1 MKRCPECRRDY
12 YDDSLSYCLDD
23 GTALLEGP
31 SSVDDPATVILPLE
45 AEPPTILGDSTERQ
59 SLSAHRAAQPHETG
73 TLAEQQGVER
83 RPAGLKNRVL
93 QFVALLCFGVL
104 IAGGFF
110 GYRYYASTNAGE
122 IRSIAVLPFQ
132 NRNSDADTEYLSD
145 GLAESL
151 IYRLSQIPD
160 LKVSP
165 RSSVFRYKGQD
176 ADAEKVGSELGV
188 DAVMSG
194 RLIQRGENLTISVD
208 LVDVRNKRT
217 LWGEQFERKIS
228 DLLTTQRE
236 IASAITEKLQLKLS
250 GGETKGITKQYT
262 NDNEAYQLYLKGRY
276 YWNRRTAESLK
287 KSIELLTA
295 ATEKDPNFALAY
307 AGLADAYVVAST
319 YTGERAIET
328 MPKAKLYAMKSI
340 ELDPTLAEPHAAL
353 GLATWFNDWD
363 KPGAEKEFQRAIE
376 LNPNYPTAHHWY
388 SRHLRSLGRSDEG
401 FKEIQ
406 KAVELDPMSLIF
418 INNIAETYIDQ
429 GNLDAAYKECQ
440 RIIELDPNF
449 WAVYQTL
456 VWVRVKQGKYDDAL
470 VAAQKGVEL
479 SNRSNSSLTELGY
492 VYGKLGRTND
502 AQAII
507 KELEE
512 RYATKTADGTDIAE
526 VYAGLGDK
534 DRAFEWL
541 EKAFGYHSF
550 ELATLRISPLLD
562 PLHSDPRWKDLAHRI
577 GVME

>member
-23 GTALLEGP
+23 GAALLEGP
-31 SSVDDPATVILPLE
+31 SSVDDPATAILSGSGVNCSDPVTRPLIHTTAAE
-45 AEPPTILGDSTERQ
+45 AERATDISGET
-59 SLSAHRAAQPHETG
+59 AHRSASSQGKRGTIVAA
-73 TLAEQQGVER
+73 A
-83 RPAGLKNRVL
+83 A
-93 QFVALLCFGVL
+93 VA
-104 IAGGFF
+104 IQISAGGFF
-110 GYRYYASTNAGE
+110 GYRYFASPKTGE

-151 IYRLSQIPD
+151 IYRLSQIPE

-176 ADAEKVGSELGV
+176 ADAEKVGAELGV

-194 RLIQRGENLTISVD
+194 RLVQRGENLTISVD

-228 DLLTTQRE
+228 DLLATQRE
-236 IASAITEKLQLKLS
+236 IAASITDKLQLKLS
-250 GGETKGITKQYT
+250 GTDTKGITKQYT
-262 NDNEAYQLYLKGRY
+262 SSNEAYQLYLKGRY
-276 YWNRRTAESLK
+276 YWNRRTAENIR

-295 ATEKDPNFALAY
+295 ATEKDPNFAMAY
-307 AGLADAYVVAST
+307 AGLADSYVVAST
-319 YTGERAIET
+319 YTGERANET
-328 MPKAKLYAMKSI
+328 MPQAKLYAMKAI

-353 GLATWFNDWD
+353 GLVTWFYEWNS
-363 KPGAEKEFQRAIE
+363 GGSEREFQRAIE
-376 LNPNYPTAHHWY
+376 LNPNYPTAHQWY
-388 SRHLRSLGRSDEG
+388 SRYLRSVGRVDDG

-406 KAVELDPMSLIF
+406 RAIDLDPLSLIF
-418 INNIAETYIDQ
+418 INNVAETYIDQ
-429 GNLDAAYKECQ
+429 GKLDAAFNECQ

-449 WAVYQTL
+449 WASYQTL
-456 VWVRVKQGKYDDAL
+456 VWVHVTQGKYDEAL
-470 VAAQKGVEL
+470 AAAQKGVEL
-479 SNRSNSSLTELGY
+479 SNRSNASLAELGH
-492 VYGKLGRTND
+492 VYGKLGRVKD

-507 KELEE
+507 EELERKYE
-512 RYATKTADGTDIAE
+512 ARAADGVDIAN
-526 VYAGLGDK
+526 VYVGLGDK

-550 ELATLRISPLLD
+550 TLSTMRISPLLA
-562 PLHSDPRWKDLAHRI
+562 PLRDDPRWKDLAHRI
-577 GVME
+577 GVPQ

>member
-31 SSVDDPATVILPLE
+31 SSAGDPATVILE
-45 AEPPTILGDSTERQ
+45 AEPPTLLGDSERQ
-59 SLSAHRAAQPHETG
+59 SLSAHRAAQPQEALTPKH
-73 TLAEQQGVER
+73 
-83 RPAGLKNRVL
+83 RVL
-93 QFVALLCFGVL
+93 QFVALLCVGIL
-104 IAGGFF
+104 IVGGFF
-110 GYRYYASTNAGE
+110 GYRYFAWANTRE

-165 RSSVFRYKGQD
+165 RSSVFRYKGLD
-176 ADAEKVGSELGV
+176 PDAEKVGDELGV

-194 RLIQRGENLTISVD
+194 RLVQRGENLTISVD

-228 DLLTTQRE
+228 DLLATQRE

-250 GGETKGITKQYT
+250 GSDTKGVTKQYT
-262 NDNEAYQLYLKGRY
+262 SSNEAYQLYLKGCF
-276 YWNRRTAESLK
+276 YWNKRTTESLA
-287 KSIELLTA
+287 KSVELLTA

-307 AGLADAYVVAST
+307 AGLADSYVVAST
-319 YTGERAIET
+319 YTGERATET
-328 MPKAKLYAMKSI
+328 MPKAKLYAMKAI

-353 GLATWFNDWD
+353 GLAKWANDWD
-363 KPGAEKEFQRAIE
+363 QAGAETEFRRAIE
-376 LNPNYPTAHHWY
+376 LNPNYPTAHQWY
-388 SRHLRSLGRSDEG
+388 SRHLRSIGRTDEG
-401 FKEIQ
+401 LEEIQ
-406 KAVELDPMSLIF
+406 KAVGLDPLSLIF
-418 INNIAETYIDQ
+418 INNVAEVYIDQ
-429 GNLDAAYKECQ
+429 GKLDAAYNECQ

-456 VWVRVKQGKYDDAL
+456 VWVYVKQGKYDEAL
-470 VAAQKGVEL
+470 VAAPKGVEL
-479 SNRSNSSLTELGY
+479 SNRSNSSLAEIGY

-502 AQAII
+502 AQAVIR
-507 KELEE
+507 ELEE
-512 RYATKTADGTDIAE
+512 RYAAKTADGTDIAE
-526 VYAGLGDK
+526 VYVGLGDK

-541 EKAFGYHSF
+541 EKAFGYRSF
-550 ELATLRISPLLD
+550 RLATLRVSPLLD
-562 PLHSDPRWKDLAHRI
+562 PLHDDPRWKDLTQRV
-577 GVME
+577 GVWR